1 MTDALIELKVM
12 GIALDTRT
20 GTPIVVLNDTDGR
33 RALPIWIGTAEASAI
48 IRHLEEIQSSRPM
61 SHDLMLN
68 LLKASG
74 YRLDRVEI
82 HDLNADTYY
91 ANLHLV
97 PVDPP
102 QGKGAKGRAIKAA
115 PSAEATAEGLPPE
128 TTPAP
133 SKAPTEAI
141 IVDARPSDAI
151 ALALRCDAPIFATP
165 VVMAEG
171 TISTDHD
178 RDEREA
184 EAFKDFVSNL
194 KASDFKFDKDIESD
208 Q

>member
-74 YRLDRVEI
+74 YKLDRVEI

-97 PVDPP
+97 PTEPAT
-102 QGKGAKGRAIKAA
+102 GKASKGRASKTAT
-115 PSAEATAEGLPPE
+115 PAEATDEDV
-128 TTPAP
+128 TPTA
-133 SKAPTEAI
+133 SKAPPEAI

-151 ALALRCDAPIFATP
+151 ALALRCEAPIFATP